1 MNYVLALVLALGLIA
16 YLHYVIRFFS
26 EEFARDL
33 ESVRDFSEF
42 ETEGGFGDVD
52 SASSNQCAE
61 GASAIS
67 PERPS

>member
-1 MNYVLALVLALGLIA
+1 MNYVLALLGALALIA

-33 ESVRDFSEF
+33 EFVRDFSEF
-42 ETEGGFGDVD
+42 ETEGGFGDID

-61 GASAIS
+61 GANTIS
-67 PERPS
+67 SERPS